1 MFLLLKRNNNFGDN
15 NVKKNPPPL
24 PPPQKKNGRVC
35 ENNHTKLHFSTLGKK
50 TNLMLINTQKLMSR
64 NFEPMK

>member
-1 MFLLLKRNNNFGDN
+1 MLK
-15 NVKKNPPPL
+15 KILPPL